1 MDMMTTRHLTAL
13 AAVLTLTLAPTVAC
27 DPSVDGGGG
36 AGEGEGEGEG
46 EPGAEPLSVED
57 EAWIYSVVDG
67 ARCGNGGDVGVA
79 TNRGSSDR
87 LVIYLEGGGACW
99 DQFTCGNGF
108 ASFVRSGIPQS
119 TITQITSLSVGI
131 FNRGDADSPFVA
143 DSFAYVPYC
152 TGDVHGGT
160 RPDTPWGVAHVGG
173 DNLDVMLPRIL
184 ATFPAARE
192 VVLAGTSAGGYGVGM
207 NIEKLAGL
215 LPAGVGLTALMDS
228 AIPLPPFAGAEAVV
242 TAQNSAWQPEDCG
255 PDCVNALDRFE
266 ARLAALP
273 QVRFG
278 LIQSLGDTTLRQFYA
293 AGLTP
298 VARQSW
304 ADAVSAFF
312 DDFAGR
318 DNVDVFEI
326 DVDRHVFVYEADL
339 GSVVVDGTSL
349 GNFMKG
355 VVGDAAPVDVRV
367 PVGP

>member
-1 MDMMTTRHLTAL
+1 MMTTRISLLAVATFSLAL
-13 AAVLTLTLAPTVAC
+13 APVVAC
-27 DPSVDGGGG
+27 DPTAEGGQ
-36 AGEGEGEGEG
+36 GEGEGEGEG
-46 EPGAEPLSVED
+46 ENEPGVEPLPVSD
-57 EAWIYSVVDG
+57 EVWTYTVVDG

-108 ASFVRSGIPQS
+108 ASFVSSGIPQS

-131 FNRGDADSPFVA
+131 FNRGDGDSPFGA

-160 RPDTPWGVAHVGG
+160 NPDTPWGVAHVGG

-215 LPAGVGLTALMDS
+215 LPDGVGLTALMDS
-228 AIPLPPFAGAEAVV
+228 SIPLPPFAGAESVV

-255 PDCVNALDRFE
+255 PDCENALDRFE

-312 DDFAGR
+312 DTFASR

-339 GSVVVDGTSL
+339 GSVVVDGTTL
-349 GNFMKG
+349 GDFMKG
-355 VVGDAAPVDVRV
+355 VVGDGPRVDVRV